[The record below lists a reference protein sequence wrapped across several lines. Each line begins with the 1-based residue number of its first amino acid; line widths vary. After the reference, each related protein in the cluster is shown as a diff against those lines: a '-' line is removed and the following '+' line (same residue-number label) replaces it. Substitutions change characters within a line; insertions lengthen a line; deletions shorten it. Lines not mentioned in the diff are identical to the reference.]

1 MNYRFSVDPIT
12 LNGKQLYPKTEIVL
26 PVHQITM
33 IVGSN
38 GCGKTTLLNQILFQ
52 NPGAIA
58 KIAQENDLIFHDFP
72 VKNNIMIF
80 QENDQLLCELLE
92 RFGISYLLQ
101 RKPKQLSGGEKRMIA
116 LLRMFF
122 VSQELIFL
130 DEPTND
136 LDYRTVD
143 TVKAIIAELKTRK
156 TLLIVT
162 HDDRLFSLADRTYSF
177 QGGRLLP
184 DSAAQDTETEEL
196 VCRPFSGR
204 TGTLIRRDAAG
215 LLLFLFVILSV
226 LCSGAAALLTERT
239 NPVPLLETQT
249 NLASKFY
256 ANPNTLL
263 ENGYIP
269 LRAYL
274 QYNGKVDPEYLKFYS
289 ECVNDAMRTGGS
301 LNMLLNEDSGSACYL
316 AMTFNTMTEQRQ
328 YVMQQYQEKRMQLS
342 GTPVVPEGLA
352 LFDGICEL
360 AYIHKNSTSEPID
373 RELYQEVT
381 DACINGDA
389 SNQPI
394 LYVILNP
401 DRDAL
406 EQLEGNYYIKNSTTV
421 EICRNVAA
429 LKSFLNSAKVL
440 GILLLGSL
448 LLYFLYISVSLKLL
462 RKQIVLMRNLGVPQ
476 DAVKKMLFQKR
487 GMPLWKLLTALLGF
501 AICFLCRLLYPAY
514 SLLMLLLGALCII
527 LGIIIISFTH
537 VLITHTIH
545 RIYNYE
551 GIYDN

>member
-1 MNYRFSVDPIT
+1 
-12 LNGKQLYPKTEIVL
+12 
-26 PVHQITM
+26 
-33 IVGSN
+33 
-38 GCGKTTLLNQILFQ
+38 
-52 NPGAIA
+52 
-58 KIAQENDLIFHDFP
+58 
-72 VKNNIMIF
+72 
-80 QENDQLLCELLE
+80 
-92 RFGISYLLQ
+92 
-101 RKPKQLSGGEKRMIA
+101 
-116 LLRMFF
+116 
-122 VSQELIFL
+122 
-130 DEPTND
+130 
-136 LDYRTVD
+136 
-143 TVKAIIAELKTRK
+143 
-156 TLLIVT
+156 
-162 HDDRLFSLADRTYSF
+162 
-177 QGGRLLP
+177 
-184 DSAAQDTETEEL
+184 
-196 VCRPFSGR
+196 
-204 TGTLIRRDAAG
+204 
-215 LLLFLFVILSV
+215 
-226 LCSGAAALLTERT
+226 
-239 NPVPLLETQT
+239 
-249 NLASKFY
+249 
-256 ANPNTLL
+256 
-263 ENGYIP
+263 
-269 LRAYL
+269 
-274 QYNGKVDPEYLKFYS
+274 
-289 ECVNDAMRTGGS
+289 
-301 LNMLLNEDSGSACYL
+301 
-316 AMTFNTMTEQRQ
+316 
-328 YVMQQYQEKRMQLS
+328 MQLS

-389 SNQPI
+389 SNQPV